1 MNKSPEAIFDILYI
15 GSHLQTKLEDFNLN
29 EIQFMAY
36 LSCLISLY
44 DKNPIAFW
52 KYKFIKNDY
61 SSPYSVELHSS
72 LNFLQKN
79 SYINETTENYY
90 QLTERGY
97 SNLGF
102 YDSLSSFKNRKKYLQ
117 IACNSLSI
125 IPINIVKEAIR
136 KEPIMKSAFHNPG
149 KRFLLD
155 KETPAM
161 IALYN
166 DFFNL
171 HIAMNDDYN
180 DLLAPAV
187 VWLQSLSTKNPTIN
201 D

>member
-15 GSHLQTKLEDFNLN
+15 GKHLQKKLEDFNLN

-44 DKNPIAFW
+44 DNNPTAFW
-52 KYKFIKNDY
+52 KYKFIKNNY

-72 LNFLQKN
+72 LNFLKEN
-79 SYINETTENYY
+79 SHINETTENYY
-90 QLTERGY
+90 QLTEKGN
-97 SNLGF
+97 SNFNF
-102 YDSLSSFKNRKKYLQ
+102 YDSLSSFKKRKKYLQ

-125 IPINIVKEAIR
+125 IPINIVKNAIR
-136 KEPIMKSAFHNPG
+136 EEPIMKSASRNPG

-171 HIAMNDDYN
+171 HIAMNDNYN
-180 DLLAPAV
+180 NLLVPAV
-187 VWLQSLSTKNPTIN
+187 VWLQSLSTKNTIN